1 MSEHSLKKVERFLW
15 GIFAILGLILVIGL
29 ILLFQSGKSSSDEKS
44 RGEEEVLPT
53 SAENSYGAEGTDWE
67 EGLSD
72 STTWLP
78 QGCELYETL
87 PDVSF
92 QDGEGNLKSFQDF
105 LGTPV
110 ILIFWASWCDDCKEQ
125 MPHMKEYM
133 ELAEEY
139 GEIQFLFL
147 NRLDGSRET
156 RESADT
162 YFQELGLPVSCYYD
176 EKETA
181 YQSLGIRNI
190 PTTLFVDSAG
200 RVISWCPRQITE
212 KEVFRAYLKNLCQGN
227 SKAVADFVVQ
237 ELMDE
242 AGGIHS
248 EYVPGDEN
256 ATRSSAV
263 LSESQGALLEY
274 AVLVKNKDLFE
285 KGFSY
290 IEQYMRENGKGL
302 MAWCVTDGEASDVN
316 ALIDDLRVYG
326 ALQQAQKLWGGY
338 EEELKSLREALIKQG
353 IYRGNYV
360 DFYDTKS
367 RQAADTLTLCYVD
380 ILTMDALGEETKELQ
395 AAGQNAR
402 DILLAGQISEE
413 FPLYHCRYDYK
424 KQTYTGEELN
434 MAEAMVTLLHLAEA
448 GYLPENTIAWLK
460 KQMAQGGIMARYDV
474 EGRVVDGY
482 RYEST
487 ATYALL
493 AQLAQVQGEE
503 ELRAQALRKMEK
515 MRILDCSKAYNG
527 AFGMGD
533 GTGIASFDQLM
544 PLLTY
549 TVIENDLIVAE

>member
-1 MSEHSLKKVERFLW
+1 MSEHSLKKIEKFLW
-15 GIFAILGLILVIGL
+15 GIFALLGLILVIGL
-29 ILLFQSGKSSSDEKS
+29 ILLFQNGKSSVERENKEEK
-44 RGEEEVLPT
+44 EVQPT
-53 SAENSYGAEGTDWE
+53 DAEPQEPEWK

-72 STTWLP
+72 STSWLP
-78 QGCELYETL
+78 QGCELYEIL
-87 PDVSF
+87 PDITF
-92 QDGEGNLKSFQDF
+92 QNGEGNKMSLQDF
-105 LGTPV
+105 LGTPIV
-110 ILIFWASWCDDCKEQ
+110 LVFWASWCDDCKEQ
-125 MPHMKEYM
+125 MPHMREYM

-156 RESADT
+156 RESADA

-176 EKETA
+176 ENENV

-190 PTTLFVDSAG
+190 PTTLFVDDAG

-227 SKAVADFVVQ
+227 RKAVADFVLQ

-256 ATRSSAV
+256 ATRSSSV

-274 AVLVKNKDLFE
+274 AVLVKDRDVFE
-285 KGFSY
+285 RGFSY
-290 IEQYMRENGKGL
+290 IQRYMREDGQGL
-302 MAWCVTDGEASDVN
+302 PAWCVSNGEASDVN

-338 EEELKSLREALIKQG
+338 EEELQSLRDALKKQG
-353 IYRGNYV
+353 ISRGNYV

-367 RQAADTLTLCYVD
+367 RQPAGTLTLCYVD
-380 ILTMDALGEETKELQ
+380 LMTMDALGEEEKELR
-395 AAGQNAR
+395 AAAESAR
-402 DILLAGQISEE
+402 DILLQGQISEE

-448 GYLPENTIAWLK
+448 GCLPENTIAWLK
-460 KQMAQGGIMARYDV
+460 QEMAQGGIMARYNV
-474 EGRVVDGY
+474 EGQVVDGY

-493 AQLAQVQGEE
+493 ALTAQVQGEE
-503 ELRAQALRKMEK
+503 ELREQALRKMEK
-515 MRILDCSKAYNG
+515 MRIIDCSKAYNG
-527 AFGMGD
+527 AFGMAD
-533 GTGIASFDQLM
+533 GTGITSFDQLM

-549 TVIENDLIVAE
+549 TVIENDLILKE